1 MKKHA
6 KKASRRE
13 HRTSAELSDLLHNL
27 TGLTVSE
34 LQRLY
39 EEFSGET
46 TRSRNKPSLI
56 KRVSAQIQMRLE
68 KDREKALVS
77 DSTAGT
83 FDDESRSAE
92 SNKIRSENKSKQET
106 AATPSSEPK
115 IKTKKR
121 RERDPRLP
129 APGTVLWREYRGVR
143 HEVTVLEN
151 GFIYNDEHFGSL
163 SMIARHIAGGTSW
176 NGFLFFQRALSQISA
191 ER

>member
-1 MKKHA
+1 MKKHE
-6 KKASRRE
+6 KTGSRRK
-13 HRTSAELSDLLHNL
+13 HRTSGELSDLLHNL
-27 TGLTVSE
+27 TSFTVSE

-46 TRSRNKPSLI
+46 TRSKNKPSLI
-56 KRVSAQIQMRLE
+56 KRVSTQIQRHIKMAPVTKDVKKKSAI
-68 KDREKALVS
+68 KDRPGNSAKQDAAAEP
-77 DSTAGT
+77 TA
-83 FDDESRSAE
+83 EP
-92 SNKIRSENKSKQET
+92 
-106 AATPSSEPK
+106 TP
-115 IKTKKR
+115 KTKKR

-163 SMIARHIAGGTSW
+163 SKIARYIAGGTSW